1 MDLLRR
7 SFRDIAAGSTVGVVL
22 SKPCYIRHL
31 SYSDQIDVDSK
42 RQEFFDEA
50 KREGWQTEEERLVIL
65 RKQGLWDDAKEA
77 ALSAAKQQVA
87 DLEEGKR
94 KNQNLYPSM
103 VASLVKQIAEA
114 QAALDIKLVEK
125 HRLLDRT
132 CEVYA
137 DRCVNDH
144 YIVSNL
150 FADAALSKPFFG
162 EGDFDY
168 LRDEHVSQIVRD
180 YNRSQDGCSDHNL
193 KKLAMQ
199 PFFQRYFGLVGDN
212 LPQFFGK
219 PICALTFYQV
229 DLLRYGAHFRNIYS
243 SHDVATFP
251 KKVLE
256 DPDLLTEYA
265 SAAAKGKENL
275 EKQGAGA
282 EDTVVMGLKKEDA
295 KAMGVAQQPNV
306 MADIMKHGG
315 NVTEW
320 LSKKRAK

>member
-1 MDLLRR
+1 MDLLRKA
-7 SFRDIAAGSTVGVVL
+7 FRDIAAGRTAGVVL
-22 SKPCYIRHL
+22 SKPCFIRHL
-31 SYSDQIDVDSK
+31 SYADQIDMDAK

-50 KREGWQTEEERLVIL
+50 KREGWQTEEERLVVL
-65 RKQGLWDDAKEA
+65 RKQGLWDDAKETE
-77 ALSAAKQQVA
+77 LSRAKQQVL

-114 QAALDIKLVEK
+114 QKDYEAKEMERR
-125 HRLLDRT
+125 RLLDRT
-132 CEVYA
+132 CELYA

-150 FADAALSKPFFG
+150 FADAALSQPFFG

-168 LRDEHVSQIVRD
+168 LRDENVAQIARD
-180 YNRSQDGCSDHNL
+180 YNSSQEGCSDYNL
-193 KKLAMQ
+193 RKLAMQ
-199 PFFQRYFGLVGDN
+199 PFFQRYFGLIGEN
-212 LPQFFGK
+212 LHQFFGK

-229 DLLRYGAHFRNIYS
+229 DLLRYGAHFRHIYS
-243 SHDVATFP
+243 SHDVAAFP

-265 SAAAKGKENL
+265 SAATKGKENL
-275 EKQGAGA
+275 EKQGANTD
-282 EDTVVMGLKKEDA
+282 DTVVMGLKKEDA
-295 KAMGVAQQPNV
+295 KAMGVTQQPNV
-306 MADIMKHGG
+306 MSEIMKHGG

-320 LSKKRAK
+320 LSKKRR